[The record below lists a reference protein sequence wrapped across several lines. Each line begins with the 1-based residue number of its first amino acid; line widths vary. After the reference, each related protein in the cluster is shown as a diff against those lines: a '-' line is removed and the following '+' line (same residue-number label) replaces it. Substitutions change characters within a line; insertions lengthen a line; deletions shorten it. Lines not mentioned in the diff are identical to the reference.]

1 MELKTSMSIRGPEDE
16 ARFEKYVLVMVTGAL
31 SDNFISRK
39 LLKFYMQSFLLGV
52 PVRIQKPEIMA

>member
-1 MELKTSMSIRGPEDE
+1 MSIRGPEDE